1 MINQIEPV
9 ITEEDILSVDE
20 YLRSGGWLTEHSL
33 TKKLEKEISDY
44 LERSYAVAVPNGTV
58 AIYMALKI
66 QGLGPGDRVVVPNIT
81 MIATINAVIW
91 AGAEPVLVDV
101 DENLCMSV
109 DLLKTVNKPDA
120 VIFVPLNGRTGNGLQ
135 IEEWCLENGVILIED
150 SAHALGS
157 QYSEKKCGSLGNM
170 SILSFTPHKIITSGQ
185 GGLILTDDEDSYT
198 KMSDYKSFNRTEEAS
213 DIHKGFGL
221 NFKFTDLQSSLLL
234 SQLARLDSL
243 IESKKSIYST
253 YVEYTTLSEERYL
266 KFQDFE
272 TPWFIDYLLMKDEEQ
287 DKYRDLLLEKN
298 IQIRK
303 GYPPLS
309 SQPMF
314 REVERTDLTYSEE
327 IANRIVWLP
336 SSTNLSKDDLKL
348 VSSSLDLLN

>member
-213 DIHKGFGL
+213 DTHKGFGL
-221 NFKFTDLQSSLLL
+221 NFKFTDLQASLLL
-234 SQLARLDSL
+234 SQLARLGSL
-243 IESKKSIYST
+243 IESKKSI
-253 YVEYTTLSEERYL
+253 
-266 KFQDFE
+266 
-272 TPWFIDYLLMKDEEQ
+272 
-287 DKYRDLLLEKN
+287 
-298 IQIRK
+298 
-303 GYPPLS
+303 
-309 SQPMF
+309 
-314 REVERTDLTYSEE
+314 
-327 IANRIVWLP
+327 
-336 SSTNLSKDDLKL
+336 
-348 VSSSLDLLN
+348 

>member
-9 ITEEDILSVDE
+9 ITEEDIASVDE

-33 TKKLEKEISDY
+33 TRKLEKEISDY
-44 LERSYAVAVPNGTV
+44 LERRYAVAVPNGTV
-58 AIYMALKI
+58 AIYTALKT

-91 AGAEPVLVDV
+91 AGAEPVLIDV
-101 DENLCMSV
+101 DEHLCMSI

-135 IEEWCLENGVILIED
+135 IEEWCLENDVILIED

-213 DIHKGFGL
+213 DTHKGFGL
-221 NFKFTDLQSSLLL
+221 NFKFTDLQASLLL

-243 IESKKSIYST
+243 IESKQSIYST
-253 YVEYTTLSEERYL
+253 YVENTTLSEERYL
-266 KFQDFE
+266 KFRNFE

-287 DKYRDLLLEKN
+287 DKHKDLLLEKN

-314 REVERTDLTYSEE
+314 QEVERTDLTYSEE
-327 IANRIVWLP
+327 IANRIIWLP
-336 SSTNLSKDDLKL
+336 SSTNLSKDDIKL

>member
-9 ITEEDILSVDE
+9 ITEEDIASVDD

-33 TKKLEKEISDY
+33 TRKLEKEISDY

-58 AIYMALKI
+58 AIYMALKT
-66 QGLGPGDRVVVPNIT
+66 QGLGAGDRVVVPNIT

-101 DENLCMSV
+101 DEHLCMSI

-135 IEEWCLENGVILIED
+135 IEEWCLENEVILIED

-157 QYSEKKCGSLGNM
+157 QYSEKKCGSLGDM

-198 KMSDYKSFNRTEEAS
+198 MMSDYKSFNRTEEAS
-213 DIHKGFGL
+213 DTHKGFGL
-221 NFKFTDLQSSLLL
+221 NFKFTDLQASLLL

-253 YVEYTTLSEERYL
+253 YVENTTLSEERYL
-266 KFQDFE
+266 KFRNFE

-287 DKYRDLLLEKN
+287 DKHKDLLLEKN

-314 REVERTDLTYSEE
+314 QEVERTDLTYSEE
-327 IANRIVWLP
+327 IANRIIWLP
-336 SSTNLSKDDLKL
+336 SSTNLSKDDIKL
-348 VSSSLDLLN
+348 VSSSLDFLN

>member
-213 DIHKGFGL
+213 DTHKGFGL
-221 NFKFTDLQSSLLL
+221 NFKFTDLQASLLL
-234 SQLARLDSL
+234 SQLARLGSL

-253 YVEYTTLSEERYL
+253 YVENTTLSEERYL
-266 KFQDFE
+266 KFRDFE

-287 DKYRDLLLEKN
+287 DKHKDLLLEKN

-314 REVERTDLTYSEE
+314 QEVERTDLTYSEE
-327 IANRIVWLP
+327 IANRIIWLP
-336 SSTNLSKDDLKL
+336 SSTNLSKDDIKL

>member
-213 DIHKGFGL
+213 DTHKGFGL
-221 NFKFTDLQSSLLL
+221 NFKFTDLQASLLL

-243 IESKKSIYST
+243 IESKQSIYST
-253 YVEYTTLSEERYL
+253 YVENTTLSEERYL

-327 IANRIVWLP
+327 IANRIIWLP
-336 SSTNLSKDDLKL
+336 SSTNLSKDDIKL

>member
-213 DIHKGFGL
+213 DTHKGFGL
-221 NFKFTDLQSSLLL
+221 NFKFTDLQASLLL

-243 IESKKSIYST
+243 IESKQSIYST
-253 YVEYTTLSEERYL
+253 YVENTTLSEERYL
-266 KFQDFE
+266 KFRNFE

-287 DKYRDLLLEKN
+287 DKHKDLLLEKN
-298 IQIRK
+298 IQIGK

-314 REVERTDLTYSEE
+314 QEVERTDLTYSEE
-327 IANRIVWLP
+327 IANRIIWLP
-336 SSTNLSKDDLKL
+336 SSTNLSKDDIKL